1 MPNRILKESI
11 TTSESIDSLSEKA
24 EVFFYRLMV
33 KCDDYGRFDA
43 RPSVLRASCY
53 PLRLKTVTETRV
65 AAWLQELVTAGL
77 VWLYEVEGHP
87 YLQVTKWERH
97 QQVRAKYSKFPD
109 PPAPEDNPQDL
120 QAFDFNS
127 NQPPAIVPV
136 FESRESINDIR
147 IRETN
152 TEESAP
158 AQARPPR
165 QPNEIYSL
173 AQVLGEVCGMNFEK
187 NKGRLLREA
196 KVLQESAEHLRQY
209 YGPDSWWYQND
220 WRGKKG
226 EKPTPATIRE
236 TWGRWNDKEYSN
248 GRNRSQGNPAIHGEE
263 MEWKIADPSVVP
275 PEARRR
281 RPTSDG

>member
-53 PLRLKTVTETRV
+53 PLRLRTVTEARV
-65 AAWLQELVTAGL
+65 AAWLQELVAAGL

-87 YLQVTKWERH
+87 YLQVTKWEHH
-97 QQVRAKYSKFPD
+97 QQVRAKHSKFPD
-109 PPAPEDNPQDL
+109 PPAPEDNPPDL

-127 NQPPAIVPV
+127 NQPPAIVP
-136 FESRESINDIR
+136 ENRESINDIR

-165 QPNEIYSL
+165 KPNEIYSL
-173 AQVLGEVCGMNFEK
+173 AQVLGEVCGMDFDK
-187 NKGRLLREA
+187 NKGRLLKEA
-196 KVLQESAEHLRQY
+196 KALQESADSLRQY

-236 TWGRWNDKEYSN
+236 TWGRWNDKEYQN
-248 GRNRSQGNPAIHGEE
+248 GRSSRSANPYGKEAKR
-263 MEWKIADPSVVP
+263 KIAP
-275 PEARRR
+275 PGIIPPGWNPPGRI
-281 RPTSDG
+281 SDS